1 MKASTSGIPYFPG
14 SSFGPGAD
22 GTDSPGGVVNNSACL
37 AHASLSQL
45 ENYGCY
51 QMGSAV
57 MTPPEPLTFGNMGR
71 NILRGPAFYNWDMS
85 VTKLVKFGERVKMQ
99 IRAEGFNI
107 LNHPNFYA
115 SSATSRVASGTVG
128 TLVFTPDVYQ
138 ANPVVGSG
146 GSRHIQLG
154 LKLIW

>member
-1 MKASTSGIPYFPG
+1 
-14 SSFGPGAD
+14 
-22 GTDSPGGVVNNSACL
+22 
-37 AHASLSQL
+37 
-45 ENYGCY
+45 
-51 QMGSAV
+51 
-57 MTPPEPLTFGNMGR
+57 MGR

-85 VTKLVKFGERVKMQ
+85 VTKLVKFNERVKMQ